1 MTIKTCLSP
10 TGAIPGALCLL
21 VASSLAAQAAKS
33 YTLSPAWEIAPT
45 TPYEWVSTGNHQRG
59 MAYNPVT
66 GDLIT
71 LSRYPT
77 TVAAGYVLNSTNGAL
92 KGNLNVTGVKADM
105 NFPLNTIGVA
115 ADGVIYGCNLAV
127 DSATTPATPTPNNNG
142 PFRIYRWTS
151 ADAVPQL
158 VYEGDPSANDPIPA
172 GRRFGDIVVVRGAG
186 ATTEILLGNRNTN
199 TFSLFRTTD
208 GVNFQP
214 AVRIYAPDLAIGTT
228 QAGIAWGTNNTFYT
242 KCDSGADSGKTAVQ
256 HFSYDATG
264 AATLIKNHDNL
275 KNLGGPIA
283 YETNRGLVA
292 IVRTLATVADSPQEI
307 RLFKDTIAGML
318 EQDFPVYVRSFPAKN
333 PNGNGTGVALFGGG
347 RLFALASNN
356 GIVAYDIVEKEVT
369 PQIFWTET
377 GGWAGPELGVV
388 WSAAFDGSGKNPV
401 VAALSRPI
409 GIDLD
414 YTNKLVYWAEDGVD
428 ATHPS
433 RIMRAGFDGSNVT
446 ELYKGDYWGFANAQM
461 MKLDLAGG
469 KVYFLAFGG
478 GVWAGKLDGSECTWL
493 GGHPNGTSYTAM
505 DLDLVNHRI
514 YYADPQQ
521 SGALF
526 RMDNDAQNNIE
537 VTRSIT
543 AGDWGFNGMRLD
555 VAHGYIYFADG
566 LANQIKRMNLDG
578 TASTVLVPEAGLS
591 PLDVVIAP
599 NGKMYWT
606 APDSLSIGCANI
618 DGSNATTNLVSA
630 GSTAFGIAAVPV
642 APALP
647 ALVSIKVN
655 GSTATISWAGGAGTF
670 QLQKRTSLTSGSWEN
685 VGSPTT
691 ATEAT
696 DPKVAGGCFYRVVST
711 R

>member
-1 MTIKTCLSP
+1 
-10 TGAIPGALCLL
+10 LL

-33 YTLSPAWEIAPT
+33 YTLSPAWEIAPM
-45 TPYEWVSTGNHQRG
+45 TPYEWASTNNHQRG
-59 MAYNPVT
+59 LAFNPVT

-71 LSRYPT
+71 LSRYPAFA
-77 TVAAGYVLNSTNGAL
+77 AAGYVLNSTNGTL
-92 KGNLNVTGVKADM
+92 KSSLNVTGVKTDM
-105 NFPLNTIGVA
+105 NFPLNTVGVA
-115 ADGVIYGCNLAV
+115 ADGVIYACNLAV
-127 DSATTPATPTPNNNG
+127 NSKTVPSDPMGNNG

-151 ADAVPQL
+151 ADATPQL
-158 VYEGDPSANDPIPA
+158 VYEGDPSNNDPINDGA
-172 GRRFGDIVVVRGAG
+172 RFGDAIAVRGSG
-186 ATTEILLGNRNTN
+186 ATTEILLGNRYTN

-214 AVRIYAPDLAIGTT
+214 AVRIQAPDIGTGIT
-228 QAGIAWGTNNTFYT
+228 QSGLAWGTNNSFYV
-242 KCDSGADSGKTAVQ
+242 KCDSGDPAKRTAVQ
-256 HFSYDATG
+256 HFSYDDTG
-264 AATLIKNHDNL
+264 AATLIKNHDTL

-283 YETNRGLVA
+283 YDSTKGLLA
-292 IVRTLATVADSPQEI
+292 IANVLVDTGIPSKL
-307 RLFKDTIAGML
+307 RLFKDTIAGMVQ
-318 EQDFPVYVRSFPAKN
+318 QDHPAYERLFSATYK
-333 PNGNGTGVALFGGG
+333 NGNATGVAVFGGN
-347 RLFALASNN
+347 RLFALSSNN

-377 GGWAGPELGVV
+377 GGWAGPEQGIV

-401 VAALSRPI
+401 AAALSRPI

-428 ATHPS
+428 AEHPS

-446 ELYKGDYWGFANAQM
+446 ELYKGDFWGFANAQM

-478 GVWAGKLDGSECTWL
+478 GVWAGKLDGTECTWL

-521 SGALF
+521 SGVLF
-526 RMDNDAQNNIE
+526 RMDNDAQNNVE
-537 VTRSIT
+537 VTRGIT
-543 AGDWGFNGMRLD
+543 GGDWGFNGMHLD
-555 VAHGYIYFADG
+555 VANNHIYFADG
-566 LANQIKRMNLDG
+566 IANQIKRMNLDG
-578 TASTVLVPEAGLS
+578 TSPTVLVPEAGLY
-591 PLDVVIAP
+591 PLDVVLAP

-606 APDSLSIGCANI
+606 APDSLSICSANL
-618 DGSNATTNLVSA
+618 DGSNVTTNLVSTRD
-630 GSTAFGIAAVPV
+630 SAFGIAVVPV
-642 APALP
+642 APAVP